1 MSTDNLNWYYDEVE
15 LIKNKFN
22 EARIDSSFPELYNI
36 PTFIEYVFKKELNN
50 IDQSNI
56 DDLFNSYKNEMLDMF
71 EKVKNAIMAKR
82 ILSILFILIGILTV
96 YLGFPFFSMFFF
108 LIYFVMHLLHPKYF
122 IL

>member
-96 YLGFPFFSMFFF
+96 YLCFPFFSMFFF
-108 LIYFVMHLLHPKYF
+108 LIYFVMHFLHPKYF

>member
-108 LIYFVMHLLHPKYF
+108 LIYFVMHFLHPKYF